1 MKSYLIDL
9 VLRMEADYEGEDNP
23 HEEAR
28 NLSKISYVQDLFDL
42 IADEPDKSKR
52 RNLYFILG
60 CLTERLQHL
69 GSITFLIDKLKHEKD
84 RPALVNILN
93 ALAKVYKPLNIAIGP
108 IFNCVEHKNWHVR
121 CSAFG
126 ALTNSAYPVE
136 DFLIDRLRYTI
147 KFDEYTYLLTA
158 LRYIGTEKSL
168 PVIKPFLKNRNS
180 SVNNS
185 AHYSTAVIMLREGM
199 DLEKIHKYTKLSYE
213 LLTDLKERLP
223 LLTRKG

>member
-1 MKSYLIDL
+1 
-9 VLRMEADYEGEDNP
+9 MEADRDDSDNP
-23 HEEAR
+23 YDEVR
-28 NLSKISYVQDLFDL
+28 NLSKISYVQDLFEL
-42 IADEPDKSKR
+42 IADEPDKLKR
-52 RNLYFILG
+52 RRLYFILG

-69 GSITFLIDKLKHEKD
+69 GSAIFLIDKLKQEKD
-84 RPALVNILN
+84 RPSLVDILN
-93 ALAKVYKPLNIAIGP
+93 ALAKVFKPLNIDISP
-108 IFNCVEHKNWHVR
+108 IFDCVEHKNWHVR

-158 LRYIGTEKSL
+158 LKYIGTEKSL
-168 PVIKPFLKNRNS
+168 PTIKPFLKNRNS

-199 DLEKIHKYTKLSYE
+199 DLEKIYIDTKLSYE
-213 LLTDLKERLP
+213 LLADLKERLP